1 MKFRKVTV
9 VLTVCMLFTK
19 ALFMPALSLYA
30 QDYWG
35 DIAEFMNGIYGVDSN
50 TGLTAFPVL
59 HVPMGGR
66 SEGMAGAFAAISDDI
81 SFLEFN
87 PAGSSMLEKSEFA
100 FFHNN
105 WVADTNLEGIAYT
118 TRFGNLGL
126 AAGAKWLYTPFS
138 EYNHYGDRVSSGYY
152 SEGVAILNLSYNL
165 FPDYYF
171 SGVSVGVNFKG
182 AFRLVPD
189 FTDNFDN
196 ILKGSGMDQSTAM
209 GMADVGILTR
219 FNLFKFYTARE
230 NNMSVALVAR
240 NLGPPAQGEALPT
253 VFNAAIAYKPIR
265 PLIISFDFFYP
276 FNLMD
281 YTLSELPYGAFGLS
295 VQVANFLSMRAG
307 LMVKAGTSRFTIG
320 SAIIIDNIALDIN
333 YTLDLLTQFQ
343 PLNRISLG
351 VRFNFGDKGR
361 KQISDKLDELYLLG
375 MEAYSR
381 GNIADAKLCWE
392 EALNIDPRYA
402 PAKEGLAML
411 ENREDLIKRIEDL
424 YLLDF

>member
-1 MKFRKVTV
+1 MKFRKVTA
-9 VLTVCMLFTK
+9 VLAVCILFTLG
-19 ALFMPALSLYA
+19 LFPALSLNA
-30 QDYWG
+30 QEPWG
-35 DIAEFMNGIYGVDSN
+35 DIADFLNRVYGIDNN

-59 HVPMGGR
+59 NVPMGGR
-66 SEGMAGAFAAISDDI
+66 AEGMAGAFAAISDDI

-87 PAGSSMLEKSEFA
+87 PAGSSTLEKSELA

-105 WVADTNLEGIAYT
+105 WVADTKLEGAAFA

-126 AAGAKWLYTPFS
+126 AAGAKWLYTPFT
-138 EYNHYGDRVSSGYY
+138 EYNHYGERVSNGYY

-165 FPDYYF
+165 FPSYYF
-171 SGVSVGVNFKG
+171 GGVAFGVNLKG

-196 ILKGSGMDQSTAM
+196 ILSGSGLDQSAVM

-230 NNMSVALVAR
+230 KNMSIALVAK
-240 NLGPPAQGEALPT
+240 NLGPPALDEALPT

-265 PLIISFDFFYP
+265 PLVISFDFFYP
-276 FNLMD
+276 LNLLD
-281 YTLSELPYGAFGLS
+281 PALSELPYGALGFS
-295 VQVANFLSMRAG
+295 VQVTNFLSMRTG
-307 LMVKAGTSRFTIG
+307 LMVKAGTGRFTIG
-320 SAIIIDNIALDIN
+320 SAITIDNLALDIN

-351 VRFNFGDKGR
+351 IRFNLGDSGR
-361 KQISDKLDELYLLG
+361 KIMSDKVDELYLLG
-375 MEAYSR
+375 MEAYTR
-381 GNIADAKLCWE
+381 GNLADAKLCWE
-392 EALNIDPRYA
+392 EALKIDSGYT

-411 ENREDLIKRIEDL
+411 ENRENLLKRIEDL